1 LIRKAY
7 KMKIFVTGGSGFIG
21 RHLCWALAR
30 DGHSVTVGDV
40 RNPLI
45 NGVDFVPIDIMRPGT
60 IPNLRGYNAVV
71 HLAAVLGVVNSEKN
85 PRMTLDVNI
94 DGTRNILNSCMEGEV
109 DRFLFTSSSEVYGEP
124 AKTPIRE
131 DDFFNPV
138 SPYGVS
144 KIVGEEYVKVV
155 SKTCGMKYNIFRLF
169 SVYGPG
175 QSPEFVV
182 PRFVQMAMENKPLT
196 VHGNGTQTRAFCY
209 VSDVVDAMVLGLK
222 DPMNEVFNI
231 GNSSE
236 PVTIEKLAKK
246 VIDVTESTSEVE
258 FVKEEDS
265 GRGRKRDI
273 YHRVPDTEKAAN
285 MLGFKAKVRLEE
297 GINRLADSMRG
308 S

>member
-1 LIRKAY
+1 
-7 KMKIFVTGGSGFIG
+7 MKVFVTGGSGFIG
-21 RHLCWALAR
+21 RHLCWALVR
-30 DGHSVTVGDV
+30 EGHSVTVGDV
-40 RNPLI
+40 RNPLM
-45 NGVDFVPIDIMRPGT
+45 NGVDFVPMDITRPET

-71 HLAAVLGVVNSEKN
+71 HLAAVLGVANSEKN
-85 PRMTLDVNI
+85 PMLTLDVNI
-94 DGTRNILNSCMEGEV
+94 DGVRNILNSCIEGEV
-109 DRFLFTSSSEVYGEP
+109 ERFLFTSSSEVYGEP
-124 AKTPIRE
+124 ARTPIRE

-155 SKTCGMKYNIFRLF
+155 SKTSGMKYNIFRLF

-175 QSPEFVV
+175 QSPEFVM
-182 PRFVQMAMENKPLT
+182 PRFVQLAMENKTLT
-196 VHGNGTQTRAFCY
+196 VHGDGTQTRAFCY
-209 VSDVVDAMVLGLK
+209 VSDVVDAMLLAIK
-222 DPMNEVFNI
+222 NPMNEVFNI

-246 VIDVTESTSEVE
+246 VIDVTESTSKVE

-273 YHRVPDTEKAAN
+273 YHRIPDTEKAAN
-285 MLGFKAKVRLEE
+285 MLGFKAKVGLEE
-297 GINRLADSMRG
+297 GISRLADSVRG